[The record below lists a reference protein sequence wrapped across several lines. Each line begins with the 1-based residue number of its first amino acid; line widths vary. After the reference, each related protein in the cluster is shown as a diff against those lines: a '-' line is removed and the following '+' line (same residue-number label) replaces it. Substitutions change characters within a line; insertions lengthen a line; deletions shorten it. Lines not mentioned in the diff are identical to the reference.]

1 MSMSEKPKQK
11 FNFFDNTR
19 LGRLLK
25 PMHFTGPIAFNIA
38 VTVFIVLI
46 TLIFTE
52 VFLPRVGRSLFIL
65 SEVRVTGPTELCPG
79 DTLDFEFDVN
89 VKEVGTYNL
98 WMSTWKVDPPPS
110 TIIFSE
116 FQPFVIGSPRQFL
129 IPRKWRV
136 PTNYVDPADS
146 TEKPLL
152 PGAYTRDISVTAE
165 GRDTRNHPLLVA
177 FNIKKDCKKNK

>member
-1 MSMSEKPKQK
+1 MNKKPKSNLLNDMQ
-11 FNFFDNTR
+11 

-25 PMHFTGPIAFNIA
+25 SLHFTGPIAFNVA
-38 VTVFIVLI
+38 VTLFIVI
-46 TLIFTE
+46 STLIFSE
-52 VFLPRVGRSLFIL
+52 LLIPNVGSSLFIL
-65 SEVRVTGPTELCPG
+65 SSVRVTGPTELCPG
-79 DTLDFEFDVN
+79 DTLDFEFDVS
-89 VKEVGTYNL
+89 VEEVGTYNL

-116 FQPFVIGSPRQFL
+116 FQPFVIGSPRHFL
-129 IPRKWRV
+129 IPRKWKV

-165 GRDTRNHPLLVA
+165 GRNTRNDPLLIA
-177 FNIKKDCKKNK
+177 FNIKKDCKKKK